1 MNKGKTI
8 LLHAAGWL
16 IILCSPF
23 MYIDHWSSFSF
34 TRYLF
39 YSMAPLMLMVVF
51 YLNYLFL
58 VPRYYIRGNR
68 LLFFAVNV
76 VATVCLAVALHY
88 WIRLGHAIFERPPH
102 KFPGPHSFLEVH
114 FSSLFFLVRDMFNL
128 IVTAAGATA
137 IKLAE
142 NWHHAELA
150 RQKAEKER
158 SIAELKNLRSQ
169 FNPHFLLNTL
179 NNIYA
184 LTSFSPER
192 AQKAIVQLSGLLRH
206 VLYGNEN
213 SENDIHDELRFLQD
227 YISLMKL
234 RLTSNVEVTFNTNIT
249 PDVKATIAPMII
261 ISLVENAFKHGVS
274 PTLPSFV
281 DININVHDNTIDC
294 LIRNSNFPKSAGDK
308 SGHGIGLQQVAR
320 RLELSYPGRYQW
332 NQFVRDD
339 IFHSHIIITQLL

>member
-39 YSMAPLMLMVVF
+39 YSMTPLMLMVVF

-76 VATVCLAVALHY
+76 VAT
-88 WIRLGHAIFERPPH
+88 
-102 KFPGPHSFLEVH
+102 
-114 FSSLFFLVRDMFNL
+114 
-128 IVTAAGATA
+128 
-137 IKLAE
+137 
-142 NWHHAELA
+142 
-150 RQKAEKER
+150 
-158 SIAELKNLRSQ
+158 
-169 FNPHFLLNTL
+169 
-179 NNIYA
+179 
-184 LTSFSPER
+184 
-192 AQKAIVQLSGLLRH
+192 
-206 VLYGNEN
+206 
-213 SENDIHDELRFLQD
+213 
-227 YISLMKL
+227 
-234 RLTSNVEVTFNTNIT
+234 
-249 PDVKATIAPMII
+249 IAPLII

-274 PTLPSFV
+274 PTLPSFI

-294 LIRNSNFPKSAGDK
+294 LIRNSNFPKPAGDK